1 MTSLLKTP
9 LWLRVRALVLLLVAL
24 FLWASPS
31 LLIVKK
37 VIALLM
43 LPAGLVWL
51 LLAALAGWPGLKRS
65 TRALVI
71 AAFVIYTITGNAWTG
86 SCLLDSL
93 ERPYAGQI
101 PPAEPLDA
109 LLVLGGGTSARPD
122 GAAQLGPAGDRV
134 ITAARCFLSGKTAH
148 LVASGLNVTD
158 IGGHRS
164 LAADTALIWNELGI
178 PETAVVKLETPRT
191 TREEIREFKSLV
203 AQRGWK
209 RVGVCS
215 SAWHLRRVETLCAAE
230 ALTALPIPADFLST
244 KLPFNAMY
252 AVPQARGFQNVQ
264 KALWEFLGGL
274 VGG

>member
-51 LLAALAGWPGLKRS
+51 LLAALAGWPGLKRG
-65 TRALVI
+65 TRALAI
-71 AAFVIYTITGNAWTG
+71 AAFVIYTIAGNAWTG
-86 SCLLDSL
+86 SWLLDSL
-93 ERPYAGQI
+93 ERPYAGQA

-109 LLVLGGGTSARPD
+109 LLVLGGGTSSRPD

-134 ITAARCFLSGKTAH
+134 ITAARCFLSGKTTH

-264 KALWEFLGGL
+264 KALWEYLGGM